1 MTFAAAAGTTGTAI
15 LFLGINPLTAALGAF
30 NIGFYT
36 LAYTPMKRLT
46 VYNTWVGSVVGA
58 IPPMMGW
65 TACAG
70 ALDPGMCAPFH
81 WRRGIYT
88 LWLTEH

>member
-1 MTFAAAAGTTGTAI
+1 MTFAAIAGLTGSSI
-15 LFLGINPLTAALGAF
+15 LLFGVNPLTAGLGAF
-30 NIGFYT
+30 NLAFYT

-70 ALDPGMCAPFH
+70 TLDPG
-81 WRRGIYT
+81 
-88 LWLTEH
+88 